1 MAEQDNTPSVFRW
14 AALGGIFVVSFVVL
28 KAVLDVAL
36 TALFYGAVGLAS
48 AAIAVR
54 VVKKLKQ

>member
-14 AALGGIFVVSFVVL
+14 VTLGAVFVGTFVVL

-36 TALFYGAVGLAS
+36 TVLFYGAVGLVS
-48 AAIAVR
+48 LAIAAR
-54 VVKKLKQ
+54 VVKKLNQ